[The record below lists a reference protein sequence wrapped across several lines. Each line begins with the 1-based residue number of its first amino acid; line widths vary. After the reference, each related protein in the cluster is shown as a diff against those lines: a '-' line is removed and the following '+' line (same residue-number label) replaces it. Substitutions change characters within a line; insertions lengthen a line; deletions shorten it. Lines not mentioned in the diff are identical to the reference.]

1 MMAARSESDSD
12 RDSDD
17 FSINLSED
25 ERFVD
30 EESASEGLVGSGS
43 DSDREEAV
51 RGIEPYRFEPD
62 ADEDGQEDAA
72 AIDAGGA
79 HDIDRLENTEWCTCQ
94 NCVNMETVAECVC
107 CSEIEAV
114 TRTMEEEGVKTCI
127 IDHHGFPSVCLD
139 EWVLQTAYY
148 AYKQQ
153 YGVLQQQQ
161 NERRRHTA
169 YRQFV
174 RFCWGYLGKD
184 IRVVL
189 PACVVHKIRTTFPSM
204 DYTGFQDVQ

>member
-17 FSINLSED
+17 FPINLSED
-25 ERFVD
+25 ERFLD
-30 EESASEGLVGSGS
+30 EESASEELVGIGS
-43 DSDREEAV
+43 DSEAV
-51 RGIEPYRFEPD
+51 RGIEPYRFEPE
-62 ADEDGQEDAA
+62 ADEDCQEDAA

-79 HDIDRLENTEWCTCQ
+79 HDIDRLQNTEWCTCH

-107 CSEIEAV
+107 CRELDAV
-114 TRTMEEEGVKTCI
+114 ARRMEEKRVETCI
-127 IDHHGFPSVCLD
+127 IDHPGFPSVCLD

-148 AYKQQ
+148 AYQQQ

-174 RFCWGYLGKD
+174 RFCWGYLGKE

>member
-1 MMAARSESDSD
+1 MAARSESDSD

-17 FSINLSED
+17 FLINLSED
-25 ERFVD
+25 ERFLD
-30 EESASEGLVGSGS
+30 EESASEELVGIGS
-43 DSDREEAV
+43 DSEAV
-51 RGIEPYRFEPD
+51 RGIEPYRFEPE
-62 ADEDGQEDAA
+62 ADKDCQEDAA

-79 HDIDRLENTEWCTCQ
+79 HDIDRLQNTEWCTCH

-107 CSEIEAV
+107 CRELDAV
-114 TRTMEEEGVKTCI
+114 ARTMEEKRVETCI
-127 IDHHGFPSVCLD
+127 IDHPGFPSVCLD

-148 AYKQQ
+148 AYQQQ

-169 YRQFV
+169 YQQFV
-174 RFCWGYLGKD
+174 RFCWGYLGKE

>member
-17 FSINLSED
+17 FPINLSED
-25 ERFVD
+25 ERFLD
-30 EESASEGLVGSGS
+30 EESASEELVGIGS
-43 DSDREEAV
+43 DSEAV
-51 RGIEPYRFEPD
+51 RGIEPYRFEPE
-62 ADEDGQEDAA
+62 ADEDCQEYAA

-79 HDIDRLENTEWCTCQ
+79 HDIDRLQNTEWCTCH

-107 CSEIEAV
+107 CRELDAV
-114 TRTMEEEGVKTCI
+114 ARTMEEERVETCI
-127 IDHHGFPSVCLD
+127 IDHPGFPSVCLD

-148 AYKQQ
+148 AYEQQ

-174 RFCWGYLGKD
+174 RFCWGYLGKE